1 MARLLMLTAEN
12 DSASLERAAVGGRR
26 RQAMKTLG
34 KSWVAAFL
42 LLTGCGGIHEK
53 LGMVGELGQ
62 ALDLDCA
69 SYFVDDGTAEGHFS
83 HLGCTGLYSDWA
95 SRTISSDARVFAPGY
110 PLASDA
116 AEKERW
122 IYLPPE
128 AQIDTGGEGQG
139 GDLDNWIFP
148 EGTKA
153 WKQFSFGDRL
163 VETRLFWKRSN
174 GWFRATYVWSEDQS
188 EALEYTGSTGMLVE
202 GADPGGPAYEIPP
215 ATACSRCHGGA
226 RDNLLGFESI
236 NLSAPSATGLMM
248 EQLIAQGL
256 LTAPPA
262 QVPVVPGKNDA
273 PAALGF
279 LHSNCGV
286 CCHNPRQ
293 QPGSGRLH
301 MRMQVDE
308 LDSVESTSLWR
319 TAIGQHSG
327 YQPPGESGWSRIEA
341 GDPDRS
347 TVVYRASVRDPV
359 GGPYVNQMPPLL
371 THRPP
376 DLSVLRN
383 WIASLQ

>member
-1 MARLLMLTAEN
+1 
-12 DSASLERAAVGGRR
+12 
-26 RQAMKTLG
+26 MKTLS
-34 KSWVAAFL
+34 KSWVAASL
-42 LLTGCGGIHEK
+42 LLTACGGIHEMPGT
-53 LGMVGELGQ
+53 LGELGQ

-95 SRTISSDARVFAPGY
+95 SRTISSEARAFAPGY

-122 IYLPPE
+122 IYLPPQT
-128 AQIDTGGEGQG
+128 QIDTGGEGQG

-202 GADPGGPAYEIPP
+202 GADPRGPVYEIPP
-215 ATACSRCHGGA
+215 ASACTRCHGGA

-236 NLSAPSATGLMM
+236 NLSAPSATGLTMQ
-248 EQLIAQGL
+248 QLIAEGL
-256 LTAPPA
+256 LTASPA
-262 QVPVVPGKNDA
+262 QVPVVPGENAA

-301 MRMQVDE
+301 MRLQVDE

-319 TAIGQHSG
+319 TAVGQHSG
-327 YQPPGESGWSRIEA
+327 YQPPGENGWSRIER

-371 THRPP
+371 THLAP
-376 DLSVLRN
+376 DLAVVRD
-383 WIASLQ
+383 WITSLQ